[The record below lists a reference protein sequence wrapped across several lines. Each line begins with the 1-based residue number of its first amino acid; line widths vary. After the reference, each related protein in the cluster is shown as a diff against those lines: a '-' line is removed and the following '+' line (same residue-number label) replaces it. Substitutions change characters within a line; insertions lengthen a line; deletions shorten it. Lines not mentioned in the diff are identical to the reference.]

1 MFSALFIGLACLF
14 LYLLCRGGE
23 EAFGQFM
30 GVFLAIAFIG
40 AIVVFGGGFI
50 LLFALPLLLVI
61 GAPIIFLAAAATI
74 IARFLNAVSSEK
86 PAARKSVGDREEQ

>member
-1 MFSALFIGLACLF
+1 MFSALFIGLACMF
-14 LYLLCRGGE
+14 LYLLCRGGD

-61 GAPIIFLAAAATI
+61 GAPLIFLAAAATI
-74 IARFLNAVSSEK
+74 VARFLNALGSEK
-86 PAARKSVGDREEQ
+86 SRDCTNNRKREE